1 MMKPYRILAILFA
14 FVGLGI
20 MIYLTY
26 LHYAQAQSF
35 CDFSEEVSCDV
46 VTTSLYSE
54 VFGIPMS
61 LLGIGFFALLIL
73 LLFRDKKDS
82 VFQSVF
88 FLTLFMLIPSFYL
101 TFIEASVI
109 KAFCVLCE
117 SSKVTML
124 GILAV
129 SFLAARK
136 HPPFPL
142 RNAIPIIIGGLLVVG
157 ITFFAQS
164 GGGTKEDYSELF
176 LCANENNVTYYKS
189 VRCANCR
196 RQEQVFGPA
205 YSKLNS
211 VECHPEGENPQ
222 VELCLEKDISK
233 TPTFVIER
241 DGAEIKRAIG
251 IQQIP
256 AFADFAGC
264 SIISN
269 E

>member
-1 MMKPYRILAILFA
+1 MKLYRMLALFFA
-14 FVGLGI
+14 VIGLGI

-26 LHYAQAQSF
+26 LHYTQTQSF
-35 CDFSEEVSCDV
+35 CDFSAEVSCDV

-61 LLGIGFFALLIL
+61 LLGIGFFGLLIL
-73 LLFRDKKDS
+73 LLLWDKKDS
-82 VFQSVF
+82 VFHGVF
-88 FLTLFMLIPSFYL
+88 FLSLFMLIPSLYL
-101 TFIEASVI
+101 TFIEAFELG
-109 KAFCVLCE
+109 AFCVLCE
-117 SSKVTML
+117 SSKVMMVGL
-124 GILAV
+124 LVV
-129 SFLAARK
+129 SFLATK
-136 HPPFPL
+136 KTTPLPL
-142 RNAIPIIIGGLLVVG
+142 RNAIPIVIGGLLVVG
-157 ITFFAQS
+157 ITYFAQMS
-164 GGGTKEDYSELF
+164 GGTKVDYSELF
-176 LCANENNVTYYKS
+176 LCANENGVTYYKS

-211 VECHPEGENPQ
+211 IECHPEGENPQ

-241 DGAEIKRAIG
+241 DGVEIKRAIG

-264 SIISN
+264 SVTSN